1 MSRISFS
8 ADGLTFEK
16 NIVTFLSS
24 GKRMYCNSGSF
35 IIPIIEISAISSTTP
50 PHSDESLVPILLKN
64 GTTIEVNVQFTTDI
78 KKYQTT
84 FTNFIEAW
92 KSLFDSKPPDL
103 LSLIKTNL
111 EENKKLRDEFLKFKE
126 ASTSKFQTNTET
138 ADLLNLG

>member
-1 MSRISFS
+1 MSILRFS

-24 GKRMYCNSGSF
+24 GKRYNSKSGSL
-35 IIPIIEISAISSTTP
+35 IIPIIEISAINRID
-50 PHSDESLVPILLKN
+50 HSDESLISILLDN

-84 FTNFIEAW
+84 FTNFMEAW
-92 KSLFDSKPPDL
+92 KSLFHSKPPDL

-126 ASTSKFQTNTET
+126 ESTSKFQTNTET
-138 ADLLNLG
+138 ADLLSLV